1 MPIGIKQFSPLMQNI
16 FFHQQM
22 NEFHKLLDENNIT
35 LVTSGIITDV
45 QEVDVV
51 IKRLKVGMM
60 VFMNNQFYPI
70 VFLNEHKLYLLY
82 SLILQNHVLLDAYI
96 S

>member
-1 MPIGIKQFSPLMQNI
+1 
-16 FFHQQM
+16 M

-60 VFMNNQFYPI
+60 CSVHNQ
-70 VFLNEHKLYLLY
+70 
-82 SLILQNHVLLDAYI
+82 SILP
-96 S
+96 

>member
-1 MPIGIKQFSPLMQNI
+1 
-16 FFHQQM
+16 M

-60 VFMNNQFYPI
+60 CSV
-70 VFLNEHKLYLLY
+70 HKQ
-82 SLILQNHVLLDAYI
+82 SILP
-96 S
+96 

>member
-1 MPIGIKQFSPLMQNI
+1 
-16 FFHQQM
+16 M

>member
-1 MPIGIKQFSPLMQNI
+1 MRNI
-16 FFHQQM
+16 FFYQQM

-60 VFMNNQFYPI
+60 CSV
-70 VFLNEHKLYLLY
+70 HKQ
-82 SLILQNHVLLDAYI
+82 SILP
-96 S
+96 

>member
-1 MPIGIKQFSPLMQNI
+1 MQNI
-16 FFHQQM
+16 NFFFHQQM

-70 VFLNEHKLYLLY
+70 VFLNEHKL
-82 SLILQNHVLLDAYI
+82 SFHKVFTILTN
-96 S
+96 ST